1 MNFHAASRRGLCHA
15 RLRARTAI
23 AHPAELL
30 YRETDSQ
37 SRMKDTHGIA
47 NHLTAHRQKRGF
59 SAAELA
65 RRVGISRPTIYAIE
79 SGSYVP
85 NTAVALRLARTLE
98 VGVEDLFA
106 LPSDAPAPPPPTER
120 VTLLP
125 QPDTPRA
132 GDPMQLC
139 RVDRRLVASSPSPV
153 PWYLPTADA
162 VLLGGKAATA
172 TVQLFHGEYDLANR
186 ILVAGCDP
194 GISVLARHV
203 LRAGVEL
210 VVAQRNSSQA
220 LALLK
225 QGVVHVAGTHLRD
238 QASGESNLP
247 AIHRLFARKS
257 VAVVSLAVWEE
268 GLVLAAGNPRSVRSV
283 ADLARR
289 DVRIVNREAGAG
301 SRLLL
306 DAELGR
312 AGLAARQVLGY
323 DRLAAGHLPAAWQ
336 VRTGDAD
343 CCIATRAASRV
354 FGLDFIPLAT
364 ERYDLAL
371 RLQHLDHAPVAALL
385 DTLNRAS
392 FRRELEGLGG
402 YDASAAGRRLL

>member
-1 MNFHAASRRGLCHA
+1 
-15 RLRARTAI
+15 
-23 AHPAELL
+23 
-30 YRETDSQ
+30 
-37 SRMKDTHGIA
+37 MKDNRNIA

-65 RRVGISRPTIYAIE
+65 QRAGISRQTIYAIE

-85 NTAVALRLARTLE
+85 NTAVALRLARMLE
-98 VGVEDLFA
+98 VGVEDLFSLA
-106 LPSDAPAPPPPTER
+106 ADAPAAPLSTEQ

-125 QPDTPRA
+125 QPDSPRA

-139 RVDRRLVASSPSPV
+139 RVDRRTLASSPSPV

-162 VLLGGKAATA
+162 VLIGAAGGTGKAARG
-172 TVQLFHGEYDLANR
+172 TVQLFHGEGDLANR

-194 GISVLARHV
+194 GVSVLARHV

-238 QASGESNLP
+238 EASGESNLP
-247 AIHRLFARKS
+247 VIHRLFARKQ
-257 VAVVSLAVWEE
+257 VAVISLAVWEE
-268 GLVLAAGNPRSVRSV
+268 GLVLAPGNPKSIRSV

-289 DVRIVNREAGAG
+289 DIGIVNREPGAG
-301 SRLLL
+301 SRNLL
-306 DAELGR
+306 DAHLHRLGLDGQNVR
-312 AGLAARQVLGY
+312 GY

-336 VRTGDAD
+336 VRSGDAD
-343 CCIATRAASRV
+343 CCIATRAAARV
-354 FGLDFIPLAT
+354 FGLDFIPLAS
-364 ERYDLAL
+364 ERYDLAI
-371 RLQHLDHAPVAALL
+371 RRRHLDYPPVVALL

-402 YDASAAGRRLL
+402 YDTSAAGRRLL

>member
-1 MNFHAASRRGLCHA
+1 
-15 RLRARTAI
+15 
-23 AHPAELL
+23 
-30 YRETDSQ
+30 
-37 SRMKDTHGIA
+37 MKDTHTIA

-59 SAAELA
+59 SAADLA
-65 RRVGISRPTIYAIE
+65 QRAGISRQTIYAIE
-79 SGSYVP
+79 SGSYMP

-98 VGVEDLFA
+98 VNVEDLFA
-106 LPSDAPAPPPPTER
+106 LPADAPAAPLPTEQ

-125 QPDTPRA
+125 QPDTLRA

-139 RVDRRLVASSPSPV
+139 RVDRRIIASSPSPV

-162 VLLGGKAATA
+162 VLLDASAGGAQAAKG
-172 TVQLFHGEYDLANR
+172 TVQLFHDEYDLAHR

-210 VVAQRNSSQA
+210 VLAHRNSSRA

-225 QGVVHVAGTHLRD
+225 QGIVHVAGTHLRD

-247 AIHRLFARKS
+247 AIHRLFARNS

-268 GLVLAAGNPRSVRSV
+268 GIVLPAGNPKSVRSV
-283 ADLARR
+283 ADFARR
-289 DVRIVNREAGAG
+289 DIAIVNRETGAG
-301 SRLLL
+301 SRALL
-306 DAELGR
+306 DAHLARLGLPAEKVR
-312 AGLAARQVLGY
+312 GFE
-323 DRLAAGHLPAAWQ
+323 RLAGGHLPAAWQ
-336 VRTGDAD
+336 VRNGDAD
-343 CCIATRAASRV
+343 CCIATRAAARV

-364 ERYDLAL
+364 QRYDLAI
-371 RLQHLDHAPVAALL
+371 RRQHLDHPPVAALL

-402 YDASAAGRRLL
+402 YDTSAAGRRLL

>member
-1 MNFHAASRRGLCHA
+1 
-15 RLRARTAI
+15 
-23 AHPAELL
+23 
-30 YRETDSQ
+30 
-37 SRMKDTHGIA
+37 MKDNRKIA

-59 SAAELA
+59 SAADLA
-65 RRVGISRPTIYAIE
+65 QRAGISRQTIYAIE

-98 VGVEDLFA
+98 VGVEDLFS
-106 LPSDAPAPPPPTER
+106 LTSDAPAAPLPTEQ

-125 QPDTPRA
+125 HPDTPRA

-139 RVDRRLVASSPSPV
+139 RVDRRTIASSPSPV

-162 VLLGGKAATA
+162 VLVDVPARTGKAGKG

-238 QASGESNLP
+238 EASGESNLP
-247 AIHRLFARKS
+247 AIHRLFARNS

-268 GLVLAAGNPRSVRSV
+268 GLLLVPGNPKSIRSV
-283 ADLARR
+283 ADFARR
-289 DVRIVNREAGAG
+289 DVSIVNREPGAG

-306 DAELGR
+306 DAHLDR
-312 AGLAARQVLGY
+312 LGLAGQKVRGY
-323 DRLAAGHLPAAWQ
+323 DRLAGGHLPAAWQ
-336 VRTGDAD
+336 VRSGDAD
-343 CCIATRAASRV
+343 CCIATRAAARV
-354 FGLDFIPLAT
+354 FGLDFIPLAS
-364 ERYDLAL
+364 ERYDLAI
-371 RLQHLDHAPVAALL
+371 RRQHLDHPPVQTLL

-402 YDASAAGRRLL
+402 YDTSAAGRRLL

>member
-1 MNFHAASRRGLCHA
+1 
-15 RLRARTAI
+15 
-23 AHPAELL
+23 
-30 YRETDSQ
+30 
-37 SRMKDTHGIA
+37 MKDTRPIA
-47 NHLTAHRQKRGF
+47 NYLTAHRQKRGF

-65 RRVGISRPTIYAIE
+65 QRVGIRRQTIYAIE

-85 NTAVALRLARTLE
+85 NTTVALRLARTLE
-98 VGVEDLFA
+98 VHVEDLFA
-106 LPSDAPAPPPPTER
+106 LPLDAPAAPLATEQ

-125 QPDTPRA
+125 NGTASLSQPDGPRA

-139 RVDRRLVASSPSPV
+139 RVDRRTIASSPSPV

-162 VLLGGKAATA
+162 VLVEAPARTGQAAKGK
-172 TVQLFHGEYDLANR
+172 VQLFHGDYNLAKR
-186 ILVAGCDP
+186 VLVAGCDP

-210 VVAQRNSSQA
+210 VVAQRNSTQA

-238 QASGESNLP
+238 EASGESNLP
-247 AIHRLFARKS
+247 AIHRLFGRNR

-268 GLVLAAGNPRSVRSV
+268 GLVLAPGNPKSIHSV

-289 DVRIVNREAGAG
+289 DVGIVNREPGAG

-306 DAELGR
+306 DTHLDRLGI
-312 AGLAARQVLGY
+312 AGGNVHGY
-323 DRLAAGHLPAAWQ
+323 DRLARGHLQAAWQ

-343 CCIATRAASRV
+343 CCIATRAVARV
-354 FGLDFIPLAT
+354 FGLDFIPLASA
-364 ERYDLAL
+364 RYDLAV
-371 RLQHLDHAPVAALL
+371 RRQHLDLPPVAALL
-385 DTLNRAS
+385 DTLNRAG

-402 YDASAAGRRLL
+402 YDTSIAGRRLM

>member
-1 MNFHAASRRGLCHA
+1 MQDNR
-15 RLRARTAI
+15 
-23 AHPAELL
+23 
-30 YRETDSQ
+30 
-37 SRMKDTHGIA
+37 GIA
-47 NHLTAHRQKRGF
+47 NHLTAHRQKRGL

-65 RRVGISRPTIYAIE
+65 RRAGIGRQTIYAIE

-98 VGVEDLFA
+98 VSVEDLFA
-106 LPSDAPAPPPPTER
+106 LPSGATAGPLPTEH

-125 QPDTPRA
+125 QQDTPRA

-139 RVDRRLVASSPSPV
+139 RVDRRIMASSPSPV

-162 VLLGGKAATA
+162 VLLGDFNAPAKAGKG
-172 TVQLFHGEYDLANR
+172 TVQLFHGEYNLANR
-186 ILVAGCDP
+186 ILVASCDP

-210 VVAQRNSSQA
+210 VAAQRNSSQA

-225 QGVVHVAGTHLRD
+225 RGVVHVAGTHLRD
-238 QASGESNLP
+238 EASGESNLP
-247 AIHRLFARKS
+247 AIHRLFARNS

-268 GLVLAAGNPRSVRSV
+268 GLVLAPGNPKSIRSI
-283 ADLARR
+283 ADFARR
-289 DVRIVNREAGAG
+289 DVTIVNRETGAG

-306 DAELGR
+306 DTHLDR
-312 AGLAARQVLGY
+312 LGLAGEKVRGY
-323 DRLAAGHLPAAWQ
+323 DRNASGHLVAAWQ
-336 VRTGDAD
+336 VRTGEAD
-343 CCIATRAASRV
+343 CCISTRAAARG
-354 FGLDFIPLAT
+354 FGLDFIPLAS
-364 ERYDLAL
+364 ERYDLAI
-371 RLQHLDHAPVAALL
+371 RRQHLDHPPVAALL

-402 YDASAAGRRLL
+402 YDTSSAGRRLL

>member
-1 MNFHAASRRGLCHA
+1 
-15 RLRARTAI
+15 
-23 AHPAELL
+23 
-30 YRETDSQ
+30 
-37 SRMKDTHGIA
+37 MKDTSNIA
-47 NHLTAHRQKRGF
+47 NHLTAHRQRRGY
-59 SAAELA
+59 SAADLA
-65 RRVGISRPTIYAIE
+65 QRAGISRQTVYAIE

-98 VGVEDLFA
+98 VTVEDLFA
-106 LPSDAPAPPPPTER
+106 LPSAEPAVPLPTEQ

-139 RVDRRLVASSPSPV
+139 RVDRRTVASSPSPV

-162 VLLGGKAATA
+162 VLLDVPRTGNAAKG
-172 TVQLFHGEYDLANR
+172 TVQLFGDCDLANR

-210 VVAQRNSSQA
+210 VVAQRNSTQA

-225 QGVVHVAGTHLRD
+225 QGMVHVAGTHLRD
-238 QASGESNLP
+238 ERSGESNLP
-247 AIHRLFARKS
+247 AIHRLFARNT

-268 GLVLAAGNPRSVRSV
+268 GLVLAPSNPKSIHSIE
-283 ADLARR
+283 DLARR
-289 DVRIVNREAGAG
+289 GVSIVNREPGAG
-301 SRLLL
+301 SRNLL
-306 DAELGR
+306 DAHLDR
-312 AGLAARQVLGY
+312 LGLAGTKVRGY
-323 DRLAAGHLPAAWQ
+323 DRVAAGHLPAAWQ

-343 CCIATRAASRV
+343 CCIATRAAARV
-354 FGLDFIPLAT
+354 FGLDFIPLVS
-364 ERYDLAL
+364 ERYDLAI
-371 RLQHLDHAPVAALL
+371 RRQHLDYPPVAALL
-385 DTLNRAS
+385 DTLNRAG

-402 YDASAAGRRLL
+402 YDTSAAGRRLL

>member
-1 MNFHAASRRGLCHA
+1 MQDSR
-15 RLRARTAI
+15 T
-23 AHPAELL
+23 
-30 YRETDSQ
+30 
-37 SRMKDTHGIA
+37 IA
-47 NHLTAHRQKRGF
+47 NHLTVHRQKRGF
-59 SAAELA
+59 SAADLA
-65 RRVGISRPTIYAIE
+65 QRAGISRQTIYAIE

-98 VGVEDLFA
+98 VSVEDLFS
-106 LPSDAPAPPPPTER
+106 LPSGAPAALLPTEH
-120 VTLLP
+120 VTLLL
-125 QPDTPRA
+125 QPDPPRA

-139 RVDRRLVASSPSPV
+139 RVDRRTMASSPSPI

-162 VLLGGKAATA
+162 VLVGDAAKAAKA
-172 TVQLFHGEYDLANR
+172 TVQLFHGEYDLTNR

-238 QASGESNLP
+238 EASGESNLP
-247 AIHRLFARKS
+247 AIHRIFARKS
-257 VAVVSLAVWEE
+257 VAVISLAVWEE
-268 GLVLAAGNPRSVRSV
+268 GLVLAPGNPKSIHSV

-289 DVRIVNREAGAG
+289 DVSIVNREPGAG

-306 DAELGR
+306 DAHLAR
-312 AGLAARQVLGY
+312 LGLAGPKVRGY
-323 DRLAAGHLPAAWQ
+323 DRLAGGHLPAAWQ
-336 VRTGDAD
+336 VRSGDAD
-343 CCIATRAASRV
+343 CCIATRAAARV
-354 FGLDFIPLAT
+354 FGLDFIPLAS
-364 ERYDLAL
+364 ERYDLAI
-371 RLQHLDHAPVAALL
+371 RRQHLDYPPVAALL

-402 YDASAAGRRLL
+402 YDTSAAGRRLV

>member
-1 MNFHAASRRGLCHA
+1 MTG
-15 RLRARTAI
+15 
-23 AHPAELL
+23 
-30 YRETDSQ
+30 
-37 SRMKDTHGIA
+37 SRMKDSHIA
-47 NHLTAHRQKRGF
+47 NHLTAHRQRRGT
-59 SAAELA
+59 SAADLA
-65 RRVGISRPTIYAIE
+65 RAADVSRQTIYAIE

-98 VGVEDLFA
+98 VNVEDLFS
-106 LPSDAPAPPPPTER
+106 LPRDAPTVPLPIEQ

-125 QPDTPRA
+125 DSDAPHA

-139 RVDRRLVASSPSPV
+139 RVDRHIVASSPSPV

-162 VLLGGKAATA
+162 VLVEDPAPSAKA
-172 TVQLFHGEYDLANR
+172 TVQLFHREYDLANR

-225 QGVVHVAGTHLRD
+225 QGAIHVAGTHLRD
-238 QASGESNLP
+238 ESSGESNLP
-247 AIHRLFARKS
+247 AIHRLFARKA

-268 GLVLAAGNPRSVRSV
+268 GLVLAPGNPKSIHSV
-283 ADLARR
+283 ADFARR
-289 DVRIVNREAGAG
+289 DVRIVNREPGAG
-301 SRLLL
+301 SRIFL
-306 DAELGR
+306 DAQLARLGVSGR
-312 AGLAARQVLGY
+312 KVRGY
-323 DRLAAGHLPAAWQ
+323 DRLAGGHLPAAWQ

-343 CCIATRAASRV
+343 CCIATRAAARV

-364 ERYDLAL
+364 ERYDLAI
-371 RLQHLDHAPVAALL
+371 RRQHLDHPPVQTLL

-402 YDASAAGRRLL
+402 YDTSAAGRRLL

>member
-1 MNFHAASRRGLCHA
+1 
-15 RLRARTAI
+15 
-23 AHPAELL
+23 
-30 YRETDSQ
+30 
-37 SRMKDTHGIA
+37 MKDNRNIA

-59 SAAELA
+59 SAADLA
-65 RRVGISRPTIYAIE
+65 QRAGISRQTIYAIE

-98 VGVEDLFA
+98 VGVEDLFS
-106 LPSDAPAPPPPTER
+106 LPADAPATPLATEQ

-125 QPDTPRA
+125 QPDPPRA

-139 RVDRRLVASSPSPV
+139 RVDRRTIASSPSPV

-162 VLLGGKAATA
+162 ILLDPPTGGGKAGVG

-203 LRAGVEL
+203 LRAEVDL
-210 VVAQRNSSQA
+210 VVAHRNSSQA

-238 QASGESNLP
+238 EASGESNLP
-247 AIHRLFARKS
+247 AIHRLFARNS
-257 VAVVSLAVWEE
+257 VAVVTLAVWEE
-268 GLVLAAGNPRSVRSV
+268 GLVLAPGNPKSIRSV
-283 ADLARR
+283 ADFARR
-289 DVRIVNREAGAG
+289 DVRIVNREPGAG
-301 SRLLL
+301 SRVLL
-306 DAELGR
+306 DTHLDR
-312 AGLAARQVLGY
+312 MGLAGEKVRGY
-323 DRLAAGHLPAAWQ
+323 DCLASGHLPAAWQ

-343 CCIATRAASRV
+343 GCIATRAAARV
-354 FGLDFIPLAT
+354 FGLDFIPLAS
-364 ERYDLAL
+364 ERYDLAI
-371 RLQHLDHAPVAALL
+371 RRRHLDFPPVETLL

-402 YDASAAGRRLL
+402 YDTSAAGRRLL